1 MMADEEEEDEDVDN
15 VGDGDDVDEEEGDND
30 VDDLGD
36 VHEEADGFL
45 DDLITMIMM
54 VTLRIIEAYL
64 HVNEEEK
71 YHDADN
77 VMRSSS

>member
-1 MMADEEEEDEDVDN
+1 MMADEEKEDEDVDN
-15 VGDGDDVDEEEGDND
+15 VGDGGDVDEEEGDIHD

-64 HVNEEEK
+64 HANEEEK
-71 YHDADN
+71 YHDAILHCC
-77 VMRSSS
+77 